1 MSKWL
6 KSRLKTNIIILI
18 LAIICAVALFYFTE
32 NPSFFSASI
41 ISLREAEEM
50 KKNSWD
56 LAYKNDSQ
64 VLDVF
69 LSESLQDIS
78 NITISIIYD
87 PQNAEVNTWDI
98 VIQPNLVSNVLS
110 ETPWLLIIQINN
122 FTWWFDYQNS
132 LFELPF
138 SASDDIYD
146 ILLSEATV
154 VSVDGENK
162 PLSIWVLNNI
172 EKTHH

>member
-6 KSRLKTNIIILI
+6 KKRLKTNIIILI

-32 NPSFFSASI
+32 NPCFFSASI
-41 ISLREAEEM
+41 ISLRESEEM
-50 KKNSWD
+50 KKNNWD

-69 LSESLQDIS
+69 LSDSLQDVS

-87 PQNAEVNTWDI
+87 PQNADINPGDI
-98 VIQPNLVSNVLS
+98 VIQSNLVSNILS
-110 ETPWLLIIQINN
+110 DTPWLLVIKIDN
-122 FTWWFDYQNS
+122 FTWWFNYQNS

-138 SASDDIYD
+138 STTDDIYN
-146 ILLSEATV
+146 ILLSEATI

-162 PLSIWVLNNI
+162 PLSIGVLNNI
-172 EKTHH
+172 DKTYH

>member
-6 KSRLKTNIIILI
+6 KKRLKTNIIILI

-32 NPSFFSASI
+32 NPGFFSASI
-41 ISLREAEEM
+41 ISLRESEEM
-50 KKNSWD
+50 KKNNWD

-69 LSESLQDIS
+69 LSDSLQDVS

-87 PQNAEVNTWDI
+87 PQNADINPGDI
-98 VIQPNLVSNVLS
+98 VIQSNLVSNILS
-110 ETPWLLIIQINN
+110 DTPWLLVIKIDN
-122 FTWWFDYQNS
+122 FTWWFNYQNS

-138 SASDDIYD
+138 STTDDIYN
-146 ILLSEATV
+146 ILLSEATI

-162 PLSIWVLNNI
+162 PLSIGVLNNI
-172 EKTHH
+172 DKTYH